1 MREAPPAGQA
11 AGKGEA
17 VAAMFG
23 RIAPRYDLLN
33 RILSFGID
41 RAWRREAVAA
51 VAVGAPQRVLDVAT
65 GTGDV
70 ALLLAR
76 ALPGATVTGVDFSEP
91 MLALARQKAARA
103 AGAEL
108 ADAGRLRFALADAG
122 RLRFALADAGRLRFQ
137 HADALALPFPDA
149 SFDAVTVAYGVR
161 NFADVAAGL
170 REMRR
175 VLVPGGRIAVLEF
188 PPPDGRFTG
197 TALRW
202 YGRTVMPTLGRWL
215 SGDPHAYAYL
225 PASTSAFL
233 APERL
238 ADALRAAR
246 FGDVR
251 YRLQTF
257 GVSALHVG
265 VAS

>member
-103 AGAEL
+103 AGAE
-108 ADAGRLRFALADAG
+108 LADAG

>member
-108 ADAGRLRFALADAG
+108 ADAGRLRL
-122 RLRFALADAGRLRFQ
+122 ALADAGRLRFQ

>member
-108 ADAGRLRFALADAG
+108 ADAGRLRFQH
-122 RLRFALADAGRLRFQ
+122 ADAGRLRFQ